1 MLLINAKIFTMEN
14 KVIDNGFIY
23 IVGKKIKSFGEM
35 SELSI
40 TDENTI
46 ELNGKSVYPGFID
59 AHTHMGLFESGL
71 TFEGDDVN
79 EETNPITPNLK
90 VIDAINPLDRCFSE
104 AIESGITTVIV
115 SPGSAN
121 PIAGEIV
128 AMKTFGVCVDE
139 MIVKNPIAIKFAL
152 GENPKT
158 VYNSKDQTPITRMA
172 IAALIREQL
181 NKAKNYMKAKK
192 ISEKESSTDTFT
204 DYNSKC
210 EALIP
215 LLKKEIAAHFHV
227 HRADDIFTAI
237 RISDE
242 FDLDLVLVHGT
253 EGYLIKSYL
262 KDKNIPILCGPIL
275 NDRSKPELSNLKVE
289 SSGILSNNDILTSIV
304 TDHPETPI
312 QYFLTSVMVAI
323 KNGMT
328 EENALKSI
336 TINPAKICKIDDK
349 VGSIKIG
356 KDADIVVYSGSP
368 FDFYSSPEMVIC
380 NGKIAYKNK
389 RSI

>member
-1 MLLINAKIFTMEN
+1 
-14 KVIDNGFIY
+14 
-23 IVGKKIKSFGEM
+23 
-35 SELSI
+35 
-40 TDENTI
+40 
-46 ELNGKSVYPGFID
+46 
-59 AHTHMGLFESGL
+59 
-71 TFEGDDVN
+71 
-79 EETNPITPNLK
+79 
-90 VIDAINPLDRCFSE
+90 
-104 AIESGITTVIV
+104 
-115 SPGSAN
+115 
-121 PIAGEIV
+121 
-128 AMKTFGVCVDE
+128 MKTFGVCVDE

-275 NDRSKPELSNLKVE
+275 TDRSKPELSNLKVE
-289 SSGILSNNDILTSIV
+289 LSGILSNNDILTSIV